1 MRVLV
6 NYHIIV
12 SWQGH
17 TDFCL
22 IHLSYPFVS
31 LAVRGSNK
39 LSYTHFQ
46 PFPMN
51 TASRDI
57 FHRGGRFWIILS
69 NYVAPVAKGF
79 ILLGALP
86 LVKQSSFPEYDDYV

>member
-46 PFPMN
+46 PFDSYLIYS
-51 TASRDI
+51 AQYCD
-57 FHRGGRFWIILS
+57 
-69 NYVAPVAKGF
+69 
-79 ILLGALP
+79 
-86 LVKQSSFPEYDDYV
+86 